1 MSLDE
6 FERIAPM
13 LQAKNTQRRT
23 QLVLQVICFA
33 TFTLGDASARAEM
46 HQCLG
51 SDGSKIFS
59 DQPCPERASKNSAD
73 NSTDNRAA
81 TNAANKD
88 AAMKAAQKAASAA
101 REAVVGKSN
110 TMKSKPSS
118 ETANIPTHQ
127 PALPLTTKAGAAP
140 TTTQDL
146 EERAIEQAAFSASLF
161 VHVIESLDPACQ
173 KMMLD
178 LSELENR
185 DSRSGNGEPSAEQK
199 TMREAWGA
207 SCRSKAKAASES
219 YPPPERVS
227 PQSIFGSSPRC
238 MVWVRSLAAK
248 SKLGN
253 SLDVRSTAEVRVE
266 MRRECR

>member
-1 MSLDE
+1 
-6 FERIAPM
+6 M

-101 REAVVGKSN
+101 REAVVGKGN
-110 TMKSKPSS
+110 TMKSKPSRD
-118 ETANIPTHQ
+118 TANSPNPKRIPQ
-127 PALPLTTKAGAAP
+127 PARQPATEADVVPTSTK
-140 TTTQDL
+140 DL
-146 EERAIEQAAFSASLF
+146 EEQAIEQAAFSASLF
-161 VHVIESLDPACQ
+161 VHVVESLDPACQ

-178 LSELENR
+178 LSDLESRN
-185 DSRSGNGEPSAEQK
+185 SRSGNDAPSAEQK
-199 TMREAWGA
+199 TMREAWGT
-207 SCRSKAKAASES
+207 SCRSRAKIASES

-227 PQSIFGSSPRC
+227 TQSIFGSSPRC
-238 MVWVRSLAAK
+238 MAWVRGLAAT
-248 SKLGN
+248 SKLGS
-253 SLDVRSTAEVRVE
+253 SLDVRSSAEVRLE

>member
-1 MSLDE
+1 MSIDE
-6 FERIAPM
+6 FERIEPVPH
-13 LQAKNTQRRT
+13 AKNTQRRAP
-23 QLVLQVICFA
+23 LVLRVICFA
-33 TFTLGDASARAEM
+33 AFASGNATAYAEM
-46 HQCLG
+46 YQCAG
-51 SDGSKIFS
+51 SDGGKSFS
-59 DQPCPERASKNSAD
+59 DQPCPGRAPN
-73 NSTDNRAA
+73 NSTDNSAA
-81 TNAANKD
+81 TNAANK
-88 AAMKAAQKAASAA
+88 AAAIKAAQKAASAA